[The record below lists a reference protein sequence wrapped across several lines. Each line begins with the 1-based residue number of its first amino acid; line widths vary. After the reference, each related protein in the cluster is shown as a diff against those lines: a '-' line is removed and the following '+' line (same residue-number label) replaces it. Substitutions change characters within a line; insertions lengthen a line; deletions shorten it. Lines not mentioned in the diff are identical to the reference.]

1 MHILLV
7 HKDCRVSK
15 SWFISMKHFKLSI
28 LVNCYFWCCFGPA
41 QLNMSAFD
49 MCSSLHLQ
57 LQYEQQISDLE
68 QRLAEKSQN
77 NQVISSELS
86 ESQTQGL
93 KAELEEVKKAYQKQE
108 SSLKAEV
115 ASLQE
120 QLCQAQ
126 SLTQADKPVRSPSR
140 HQLHAEAA
148 QATRIERLTQELSS
162 KSRTIQELS
171 RTVERLQ
178 RERKT
183 MLSGPGFDRAAS
195 EPKRHLGAAK
205 EPKKPAT
212 ETFPPTQDEK
222 DYHPGAFS
230 GSHISEVQLENDSLR
245 TRLEQLEIQREQEKS
260 SLQAAVAHAQ
270 SQLLR

>member
-1 MHILLV
+1 
-7 HKDCRVSK
+7 
-15 SWFISMKHFKLSI
+15 
-28 LVNCYFWCCFGPA
+28 
-41 QLNMSAFD
+41 

-126 SLTQADKPVRSPSR
+126 SLMQADKPARSPSR

-205 EPKKPAT
+205 EPKKPAA

>member
-1 MHILLV
+1 
-7 HKDCRVSK
+7 
-15 SWFISMKHFKLSI
+15 
-28 LVNCYFWCCFGPA
+28 
-41 QLNMSAFD
+41 
-49 MCSSLHLQ
+49 MCSFLHLQ

-68 QRLAEKSQN
+68 QRLAEKCQN
-77 NQVISSELS
+77 NQAISSELS

-93 KAELEEVKKAYQKQE
+93 KIELEEVKKAYQKQE
-108 SSLKAEV
+108 STLKAEV

-120 QLCQAQ
+120 QLRQAQ
-126 SLTQADKPVRSPSR
+126 SLTQADKPARSPSR

-178 RERKT
+178 RERRT

-195 EPKRHLGAAK
+195 EPKKHSGATK
-205 EPKKPAT
+205 EGKKPAA

-245 TRLEQLEIQREQEKS
+245 TRLEQLEIQREQEKA
-260 SLQAAVAHAQ
+260 SLQAAVTHAQ